1 MDYAMIKP
9 KGYTLVEVLISMVIF
24 SVLIT
29 LAVSS
34 YRYFFSATAS
44 KNAQAYTLSL
54 LSQRKII
61 NTSIKAVEPYY
72 YVDYE
77 NKSRLFFLGEKAR
90 LSFVS
95 FNPSYLNEPLV
106 ISTLFITNSG
116 NELHYCEQALGSVS
130 LVNYKFRENDCPNS
144 KLYLKGDNI
153 SLSYFTWKN
162 ALELDNYF
170 SEYLNVN
177 IKPRPKWRAPYN
189 SAETLALPLYI
200 KISTSNASGLLPLEF
215 MFEVPQE
222 IPLAK
227 RDKNGFAG

>member
-1 MDYAMIKP
+1 MIKV
-9 KGYTLVEVLISMVIF
+9 KGYTLIEVLVSMVIF

-44 KNAQAYTLSL
+44 KNGQTYTLSL

-61 NTSIKAVEPYY
+61 NTSIKALEAYY
-72 YVDYE
+72 YVDYD
-77 NKSRLFFLGEKAR
+77 NKSRLFFLGRKDS

-95 FNPSYLNEPLV
+95 YNSSYLNEPLV
-106 ISTLFITNSG
+106 ISTLFLADSG
-116 NELHYCEQALGSVS
+116 TELYYCEQALGSTS
-130 LVNYKFRENDCPNS
+130 LVNYKFRGSDCPDS
-144 KLYLKGDNI
+144 KLYLKGDDIN
-153 SLSYFTWKN
+153 LSYFTWKN
-162 ALELDNYF
+162 ALELDSYF

-177 IKPRPKWRAPYN
+177 VKPKPEWRTQYN
-189 SAETLALPLYI
+189 GAETLALPLYI
-200 KISTSNASGLLPLEF
+200 KISTSNTSGLLPAEF

-222 IPLAK
+222 LPLAK